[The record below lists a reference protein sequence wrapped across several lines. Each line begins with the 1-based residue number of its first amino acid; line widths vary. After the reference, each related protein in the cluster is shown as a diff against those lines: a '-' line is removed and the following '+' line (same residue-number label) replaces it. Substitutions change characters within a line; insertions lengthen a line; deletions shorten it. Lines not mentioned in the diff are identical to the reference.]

1 MVKLCFN
8 CAKYMGEEESNNEE
22 EILYSVCDDCY
33 RKLNLDERLPD
44 LLWAIAALREKNGR
58 QEQSSPKI
66 ESCAKT
72 QFAPRFQLKKDIFLA
87 IYYLSKYPEYR

>member
-33 RKLNLDERLPD
+33 RKMGLEERLPD
-44 LLWAIAALREKNGR
+44 LLRDIVALRKQNAGKE
-58 QEQSSPKI
+58 
-66 ESCAKT
+66 
-72 QFAPRFQLKKDIFLA
+72 LA
-87 IYYLSKYPEYR
+87 LVT